1 LEKGP
6 ASTADQA
13 ERERMELIKLR
24 HETRELRE
32 RLVEAHA
39 AQPTGVKGIIR
50 SLLPSGAD
58 TPMRLRPEWKGMEQS
73 ATNNYARAMR
83 EVAKA
88 TNDYARF
95 RALTTAAKANLAV
108 GRTEEARRF
117 AEDAM
122 TLNEKYSRGSPEK
135 AKGDVVH
142 DANLVL
148 GRIAV
153 DEGRLDD
160 AKRHLLAAGQS
171 AGSPVLSSFG
181 PNMGLAKDL
190 LERGEQATVLKYF
203 ELCARFWGQKIDWTN
218 GKQTW
223 KPVVCLSS
231 AEI

>member
-1 LEKGP
+1 
-6 ASTADQA
+6 
-13 ERERMELIKLR
+13 
-24 HETRELRE
+24 
-32 RLVEAHA
+32 
-39 AQPTGVKGIIR
+39 
-50 SLLPSGAD
+50 
-58 TPMRLRPEWKGMEQS
+58 LRPEWKGMEQS

-88 TNDYARF
+88 TNDYARC